1 MNYLTLSA
9 AIIGDKEKKAAQ
21 LQQLFDEQASKAAT
35 QLNTLLVDG
44 KQLESDFSVLA
55 YHLLNTRDLAEP
67 EKSQL
72 SEDEVL
78 LSMVWGLVNPASCR
92 LISLK
97 HSGLRS

>member
-21 LQQLFDEQASKAAT
+21 LQQLFDEQASEAAIR
-35 QLNTLLVDG
+35 LNTLLVDG
-44 KQLESDFSVLA
+44 EQLESDFSVLA
-55 YHLLNTRDLAEP
+55 YHRLNIKDLAAP
-67 EKSQL
+67 GKSQL
-72 SEDEVL
+72 SGDEVL
-78 LSMVWGLVNPASCR
+78 LSMVWGLVNPASFR